1 MNPPDSIISA
11 RPAPRLRF
19 EFRASM
25 LLSPPLEFGFIEGVR
40 KRIVP
45 IVGGTLLG
53 PRIRG
58 EILNVGGDWEF
69 VLSDGVAFMNMP
81 YVLRTSDQTLI
92 SVAHT
97 GIRRSPRPIPEE
109 PGASTSYYCR
119 VTPRFDAPNGP
130 YQWLRENFFVGV
142 ATRRDDSADIDYF
155 AVD

>member
-1 MNPPDSIISA
+1 
-11 RPAPRLRF
+11 L
-19 EFRASM
+19 
-25 LLSPPLEFGFIEGVR
+25 LLSPALEFGLIEGVK

-53 PRIRG
+53 PRIRA

-92 SVAHT
+92 SVAHA
-97 GIRRSPRPIPEE
+97 GIRRSPRPILDE
-109 PGASTSYYCR
+109 PGTFTPYYCR
-119 VTPRFDAPNGP
+119 VMPRFDAPNGP
-130 YQWLRENFFVGV
+130 YQWLRESFFVGV

-155 AVD
+155 TVG